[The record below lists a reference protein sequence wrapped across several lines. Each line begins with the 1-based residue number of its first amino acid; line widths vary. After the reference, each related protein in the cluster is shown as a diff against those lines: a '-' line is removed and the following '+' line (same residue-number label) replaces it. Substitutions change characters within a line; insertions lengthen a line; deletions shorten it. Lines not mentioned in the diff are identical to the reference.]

1 MNSTPSPRSKKKMQ
15 TEPISDNAMV
25 PERPEGEPPELD
37 AQLFEATGEVHAS
50 AESLEQTLR
59 SLLAVYPQTAV
70 GAMTSAGIYVPMPES
85 IGLGEHQV
93 LEGRSGLDL
102 IGTEDREAVLENWDR
117 ALNYGASRC
126 TIHPEGYEE
135 VILYALDLRERH
147 GIVFTLLASSNPL
160 AAAEPIESEPVVQ
173 RPRFATIHKNELSFL
188 VHVDDAVRQILG
200 WEAEEMLGHRS
211 LEFVH
216 PDDHA
221 LAIDNWMQMLARPG
235 PARRVRQRLQAK
247 DGSWVWFEVT
257 NHNLLADPEHG
268 VVICE
273 MVDITEEMAANE
285 DLRAREQLLDRLAET
300 VPVGLMQVDS
310 EMQIVYTN
318 DRLHEILGTPR
329 AETAAQQ
336 LASVAPS
343 DREVI
348 EAAFGELMRAGVD
361 AEVEVAVTGRED
373 GRDRHCQVSLR
384 ALTHEGGEVSGAIA
398 CLVDVS
404 DSIAMREE
412 LRRRATHDELTGCL
426 NRAAITRSLEQDI
439 AEGGERAVLFID
451 LDGFKEVND
460 EHGHAA
466 GDELLRAVAGHLR
479 ASVRADDH
487 VGRLG
492 GDEFLIVCPQMEEA
506 SARVL
511 ADRLAVSA
519 AAGALGRAAD
529 VRASVGVAWSRGAT
543 VDAETLLARADH
555 AMYDVKRERS
565 NGRRETAGRL

>member
-1 MNSTPSPRSKKKMQ
+1 MQ

-25 PERPEGEPPELD
+25 PERPQDEPPELD
-37 AQLFEATGEVHAS
+37 GGLFETTAEVHAN
-50 AESLEQTLR
+50 ADSLDQTLR
-59 SLLAVYPQTAV
+59 SLLAVYPQAAV
-70 GAMTSAGIYVPMPES
+70 GAMTSAGIYTAMPES
-85 IGLGEHQV
+85 VGLGEHVV

-117 ALNYGASRC
+117 ALNFGASRC
-126 TIHPEGYEE
+126 TIHPEGYAE

-147 GIVFTLLASSNPL
+147 GIVFTLLASSDPL
-160 AAAEPIESEPVVQ
+160 AAAEPIESEAVAQ
-173 RPRFATIHKNELSFL
+173 RPRFATIHKDELSFL
-188 VHVDDAVRQILG
+188 VHVDEAIQQFLG
-200 WEAEEMLGHRS
+200 WEPGEMLGHRS

-235 PARRVRQRLQAK
+235 PARRVRQRLQTK
-247 DGSWVWFEVT
+247 DGGWVWFEVT
-257 NHNLLADPEHG
+257 NHNLLADPGHA

-273 MVDITEEMAANE
+273 MVDITEEMAAHE

-318 DRLHEILGTPR
+318 DRLHEILGTAR
-329 AETAAQQ
+329 AETASQQ
-336 LASVAPS
+336 LANVEPA
-343 DREVI
+343 DRLLI
-348 EAAFGELMRAGVD
+348 EEAFAGLLGEGAD
-361 AEVEVAVTGRED
+361 AEVEVAVTGRPD
-373 GRDRHCQVSLR
+373 GAARHCQVSLR

-426 NRAAITRSLEQDI
+426 NRAAITRALEQSI
-439 AEGGERAVLFID
+439 ADGESDQERALLFID

-460 EHGHAA
+460 ENGHAA

-479 ASVRADDH
+479 ASVRGGDL

-492 GDEFLIVCPQMEEA
+492 GDEFLVLCPNMDEPT
-506 SARVL
+506 ARRL

-519 AAGALGRAAD
+519 AAGAATHE
-529 VRASVGVAWSRGAT
+529 VRASVGVSWSRGSE
-543 VDAETLLARADH
+543 VDAETLLARADR
-555 AMYDVKRERS
+555 AMYDVKRERP
-565 NGRRETAGRL
+565 NGRRETAGRI

>member
-1 MNSTPSPRSKKKMQ
+1 MQ
-15 TEPISDNAMV
+15 TEPISDNAAV
-25 PERPEGEPPELD
+25 PERPHGELPELD
-37 AQLFEATGEVHAS
+37 GKVFEATGEVHAN
-50 AESLEQTLR
+50 ADSLEQTLR
-59 SLLAVYPQTAV
+59 SLLAVYPQAAV

-102 IGTEDREAVLENWDR
+102 IGTADREAVLENWDR
-117 ALNYGASRC
+117 ALNFGASRC
-126 TIHPEGYEE
+126 TIHPQGYDE

-147 GIVFTLLASSNPL
+147 GVVFTLLASTDPL

-188 VHVDDAVRQILG
+188 VHVDEAIQQILG
-200 WEAEEMLGHRS
+200 WSAEEMLGHRS

-235 PARRVRQRLQAK
+235 PARRVRQRLQTK
-247 DGSWVWFEVT
+247 DGGWVWFEVT
-257 NHNLLADPEHG
+257 NHNLLADPGHE

-273 MVDITEEMAANE
+273 MVDITEEMSAHE

-318 DRLHEILGTPR
+318 DRLHEILGSPR
-329 AETAAQQ
+329 AETASQQ
-336 LASVAPS
+336 LAN
-343 DREVI
+343 I
-348 EAAFGELMRAGVD
+348 EPAGRLLIEEAFAGLLGEGID
-361 AEVEVAVTGRED
+361 AEVEVAVTGRPD
-373 GRDRHCQVSLR
+373 GGVGHCQVSLR
-384 ALTHEGGEVSGAIA
+384 ALTHEGGEISGAIA

-426 NRAAITRSLEQDI
+426 NRAAITRALEENIED
-439 AEGGERAVLFID
+439 AEPGEQRALLFID

-479 ASVRADDH
+479 ASIRAGDL

-492 GDEFLIVCPQMEEA
+492 GDEFLVLCPGMDEPT
-506 SARVL
+506 ARIL

-519 AAGALGRAAD
+519 AAGAVAHAAE
-529 VRASVGVAWSRGAT
+529 VRASVGISWSRGSEI
-543 VDAETLLARADH
+543 DPETLLARADR

-565 NGRRETAGRL
+565 NGRRETAGRV

>member
-1 MNSTPSPRSKKKMQ
+1 MK
-15 TEPISDNAMV
+15 TEPISDSAIAPAG
-25 PERPEGEPPELD
+25 PESETPELGDGIFD
-37 AQLFEATGEVHAS
+37 AAGDVHAD
-50 AESLEQTLR
+50 ADALEQTLR
-59 SLLAVYPQTAV
+59 SLLAVYPQALV
-70 GAMTSAGIYVPMPES
+70 GAMTSAGIYVEMPGS
-85 IGLGEHQV
+85 IPLGEQTV

-102 IGTEDREAVLENWDR
+102 IGTEDREAVLVNWDR

-126 TIHPEGYEE
+126 TIHPEGYDE

-147 GIVFTLLASSNPL
+147 VVIFTLLASTDPL

-188 VHVDDAVRQILG
+188 VHVDEAVQQILG
-200 WEAEEMLGHRS
+200 WEAEEMLNHRS

-247 DGSWVWFEVT
+247 DGGWVWFEVT
-257 NHNLLADPEHG
+257 NHNLLADPEHE
-268 VVICE
+268 VVVCE
-273 MVDITEEMAANE
+273 MVDITDEMSAHE

-318 DRLHEILGTPR
+318 DRLHEILGTAR

-336 LASVAPS
+336 LANVAPA
-343 DREVI
+343 DREAI
-348 EAAFGELMRAGVD
+348 EIALGELLRAGID
-361 AEVEVAVTGRED
+361 TDVEVAVTGRQD

-426 NRAAITRSLEQDI
+426 NRAAITRSLEQEI
-439 AEGGERAVLFID
+439 ADGAERAVLFID

-479 ASVRADDH
+479 ASVRAGDQ

-492 GDEFLIVCPQMEEA
+492 GDEFLVVCPEMDEA

-519 AAGALGRAAD
+519 AAGALGSAAD
-529 VRASVGVAWSRGAT
+529 VRASVGVAWSRGGA

-565 NGRRETAGRL
+565 NGRRETAGRV

>member
-1 MNSTPSPRSKKKMQ
+1 MQ
-15 TEPISDNAMV
+15 TERISDNAAV
-25 PERPEGEPPELD
+25 PERPESEPSELD
-37 AQLFEATGEVHAS
+37 GRLFEATGEVHAS
-50 AESLEQTLR
+50 ADALEQTLR
-59 SLLAVYPQTAV
+59 SLLAVYPQAPV
-70 GAMTSAGIYVPMPES
+70 GAMTSAGIYVSMPES
-85 IGLGEHQV
+85 IGLGEHVV
-93 LEGRSGLDL
+93 LEGRSGIDL

-117 ALNYGASRC
+117 ALNFGASRC
-126 TIHPEGYEE
+126 TIHPEGYDE

-147 GIVFTLLASSNPL
+147 GIIFTLLASSNPL
-160 AAAEPIESEPVVQ
+160 AAAEPIESERVVQ

-188 VHVDDAVRQILG
+188 VYVDEAIQQILG
-200 WEAEEMLGHRS
+200 WKSEEMLGHRS

-235 PARRVRQRLQAK
+235 PARRVRQRLQTK
-247 DGSWVWFEVT
+247 DGGWVWLEVT
-257 NHNLLADPEHG
+257 NHNLLADPGHE

-273 MVDITEEMAANE
+273 MVDITEEMAAHE

-318 DRLHEILGTPR
+318 DRLHEILGAPR
-329 AETAAQQ
+329 AETASQQ
-336 LASVAPS
+336 LAN
-343 DREVI
+343 I
-348 EAAFGELMRAGVD
+348 EPAGRLLIEEAFAGLLGEGID
-361 AEVEVAVTGRED
+361 AEVEVAVTGRPD
-373 GRDRHCQVSLR
+373 GGVGHCQVSLR

-398 CLVDVS
+398 CLADVS

-426 NRAAITRSLEQDI
+426 NRAAITRALEQSIED
-439 AEGGERAVLFID
+439 AEPGDQRALLFID

-479 ASVRADDH
+479 ASIRAGDL

-492 GDEFLIVCPQMEEA
+492 GDEFLVLCPGMDEQT
-506 SARVL
+506 ARLL

-519 AAGALGRAAD
+519 AAGAVAHAAE
-529 VRASVGVAWSRGAT
+529 VRASVGVSWSRGSG
-543 VDAETLLARADH
+543 VDSETLLARADR

-565 NGRRETAGRL
+565 NGRRETAGRV

>member
-1 MNSTPSPRSKKKMQ
+1 MQ
-15 TEPISDNAMV
+15 TEQISDEERA
-25 PERPEGEPPELD
+25 PERAEGEPPELD
-37 AQLFEATGEVHAS
+37 GQLFEATGDVHAN
-50 AESLEQTLR
+50 ADALEQTLR
-59 SLLAVYPQTAV
+59 SLLAVYPQASV
-70 GAMTSAGIYVPMPES
+70 GAMTSAGIYVPMPAS
-85 IGLGEHQV
+85 VGLGEHQV

-102 IGTEDREAVLENWDR
+102 IGTEDREAVLQNWDR
-117 ALNYGASRC
+117 ALNFGASRC
-126 TIHPEGYEE
+126 TIRPEGAGE

-147 GIVFTLLASSNPL
+147 GVIFTLLASSDPL
-160 AAAEPIESEPVVQ
+160 AAAEPVASDPVVQ

-188 VHVDDAVRQILG
+188 VHVDEAIQQILG
-200 WEAEEMLGHRS
+200 WEAQEMIGHRS

-235 PARRVRQRLQAK
+235 PARRVRQRLQCK
-247 DGSWVWFEVT
+247 DGGWVWFEVT
-257 NHNLLADPEHG
+257 NHNLLAEPGQE

-273 MVDITEEMAANE
+273 MVDITEEMAAHE

-336 LASVAPS
+336 LASVEPS
-343 DREVI
+343 DRLLI
-348 EAAFGELMRAGVD
+348 EEAFAGLLSEGTG
-361 AEVEVAVTGRED
+361 AEIEVAVTGRPD
-373 GRDRHCQVSLR
+373 CAARHCQVSLR
-384 ALTHEGGEVSGAIA
+384 ALTHEDGEVSGAIA
-398 CLVDVS
+398 CLVDVT

-426 NRAAITRSLEQDI
+426 NRAAITRELEKSISD
-439 AEGGERAVLFID
+439 GEPGEQRALLFID
-451 LDGFKEVND
+451 LDGFKEIND
-460 EHGHAA
+460 DHGHAA

-479 ASVRADDH
+479 ASVRAGDL

-492 GDEFLIVCPQMEEA
+492 GDEFLVLCPDMDGPEA
-506 SARVL
+506 RRL

-519 AAGALGRAAD
+519 AAGAVAQAAE
-529 VRASVGVAWSRGAT
+529 VRASVGVSWSRGSD

-565 NGRRETAGRL
+565 NGRRETAGRV

>member
-1 MNSTPSPRSKKKMQ
+1 MH
-15 TEPISDNAMV
+15 TEPLSDSTMT
-25 PERPEGEPPELD
+25 PERPGGDPPELGSD
-37 AQLFEATGEVHAS
+37 IFEAAGEAHAD
-50 AESLEQTLR
+50 ADSLEQTLR
-59 SLLAVYPQTAV
+59 SLLAVHPYSPV
-70 GAMTSAGIYVPMPES
+70 GAMTSAGIYVAMPDS
-85 IGLGEHQV
+85 VPLGEQQV

-117 ALNYGASRC
+117 TLNFGASRC

-147 GIVFTLLASSNPL
+147 GIIFTLLASSNPL
-160 AAAEPIESEPVVQ
+160 AAAEPIESDPVVQ

-188 VHVDDAVRQILG
+188 VHVDAAMLQILG
-200 WEAEEMLGHRS
+200 WEAEEMLGRRS

-235 PARRVRQRLQAK
+235 PARRVRQRLRAK
-247 DGSWVWFEVT
+247 DGSWIWFEVT
-257 NHNLLADPEHG
+257 NHNLLADPAHET
-268 VVICE
+268 VICE
-273 MVDITEEMAANE
+273 MVDITDEMAAHE

-336 LASVAPS
+336 LANVQAADRQQIEEAFAALLS
-343 DREVI
+343 D
-348 EAAFGELMRAGVD
+348 GSD

-373 GRDRHCQVSLR
+373 GRERHCQVSLR

-426 NRAAITRSLEQDI
+426 NRAAITRALEESM
-439 AEGGERAVLFID
+439 AEAEPDDERAVLFID

-460 EHGHAA
+460 AHGHAA

-479 ASVRADDH
+479 ASVRAGDL

-492 GDEFLIVCPQMEEA
+492 GDEFLVLCPAMDEQT
-506 SARVL
+506 ARRL

-519 AAGALGRAAD
+519 AAGAVAHAAD
-529 VRASVGVAWSRGAT
+529 VRASVGVSWSRGDEL
-543 VDAETLLARADH
+543 DAETLLARADH
-555 AMYDVKRERS
+555 AMYDAKRARS
-565 NGRRETAGRL
+565 TGRATVARA

>member
-1 MNSTPSPRSKKKMQ
+1 MH
-15 TEPISDNAMV
+15 TEPISESAMAH
-25 PERPEGEPPELD
+25 ERAEGEPPELEGR
-37 AQLFEATGEVHAS
+37 LFEAAGDVHAD
-50 AESLEQTLR
+50 AEALEQTLR
-59 SLLAVYPQTAV
+59 SLLAVYPAAPV

-85 IGLGEHQV
+85 IPLGEHQV

-102 IGTEDREAVLENWDR
+102 IGTEDREMVLANWDR

-126 TIHPEGYEE
+126 TIHPEGYDD

-147 GIVFTLLASSNPL
+147 GVVFTLLASSDPL

-173 RPRFATIHKNELSFL
+173 RPRFATIHKDELSFL
-188 VHVDDAVRQILG
+188 VHVDEAMLQILG
-200 WEAEEMLGHRS
+200 WEREEMIGRRS

-247 DGSWVWFEVT
+247 DGAWVWFEVT
-257 NHNLLADPEHG
+257 NHNLLGDPEHG

-273 MVDITEEMAANE
+273 MVDITEEMAAHE

-300 VPVGLMQVDS
+300 VPVGLMQVDGG
-310 EMQIVYTN
+310 MRIVYTN
-318 DRLHEILGTPR
+318 DRLHEILDAPR
-329 AETAAQQ
+329 AETALQQ
-336 LASVAPS
+336 LANVEPAH
-343 DREVI
+343 RARI
-348 EAAFGELMRAGVD
+348 EDALAGLLRDGAD

-373 GRDRHCQVSLR
+373 GIERHCQVSLR
-384 ALTHEGGEVSGAIA
+384 ALTHEGGAVSGAIA

-426 NRAAITRSLEQDI
+426 NRAAITRALEETID
-439 AEGGERAVLFID
+439 GSGPGDERAVLFID
-451 LDGFKEVND
+451 LDGFKEIND

-479 ASVRADDH
+479 ASVRAGDL

-492 GDEFLIVCPQMEEA
+492 GDEFLVLCPAMDEPT
-506 SARVL
+506 ARRL

-519 AAGALGRAAD
+519 AAGAVAHAAD
-529 VRASVGVAWSRGAT
+529 VRASVGVAWSSGPH
-543 VDAETLLARADH
+543 VDAETLLASADR
-555 AMYDVKRERS
+555 AMYDVKRASSRA
-565 NGRRETAGRL
+565 RRETAGQA

>member
-1 MNSTPSPRSKKKMQ
+1 MQ
-15 TEPISDNAMV
+15 TERISDNAAV
-25 PERPEGEPPELD
+25 PERPQSEPPELD
-37 AQLFEATGEVHAS
+37 GKVFEATGEVHAN
-50 AESLEQTLR
+50 ADSLEQTLR
-59 SLLAVYPQTAV
+59 SLLAVYPQAAV

-85 IGLGEHQV
+85 VGLGEHQV

-117 ALNYGASRC
+117 ALNFGASRC
-126 TIHPEGYEE
+126 TIHPEGYDE

-147 GIVFTLLASSNPL
+147 GVVFTLLASSDPL

-188 VHVDDAVRQILG
+188 VHVDEAIRQILG
-200 WEAEEMLGHRS
+200 WNAEEMLGHRS

-235 PARRVRQRLQAK
+235 PARRVRQRLQTK
-247 DGSWVWFEVT
+247 EGGWVWFEVT
-257 NHNLLADPEHG
+257 NHNLLADPRHE

-273 MVDITEEMAANE
+273 MVDITEEMAAHE

-310 EMQIVYTN
+310 AMQIVYTN
-318 DRLHEILGTPR
+318 DRLHEILGAPR
-329 AETAAQQ
+329 AETASQQ
-336 LASVAPS
+336 LANVEPAG
-343 DREVI
+343 RLLI
-348 EAAFGELMRAGVD
+348 EEAFAGLLGEGID
-361 AEVEVAVTGRED
+361 AEVEVAVTGRPD
-373 GRDRHCQVSLR
+373 GGVGHCQVSLR

-412 LRRRATHDELTGCL
+412 LRTRATHDELTGCL
-426 NRAAITRSLEQDI
+426 NRAAITRALQQSIDDSEPGDQ
-439 AEGGERAVLFID
+439 RALLFID

-479 ASVRADDH
+479 ASVRAGDL

-492 GDEFLIVCPQMEEA
+492 GDEFLVLCPDMDEPT
-506 SARVL
+506 ARRL

-519 AAGALGRAAD
+519 AAGAVAHAAE
-529 VRASVGVAWSRGAT
+529 VRASVGVSWSRGSG
-543 VDAETLLARADH
+543 VNPETLLARADR
-555 AMYDVKRERS
+555 AMYDVKRERP
-565 NGRRETAGRL
+565 NGRRETAGRV

>member
-1 MNSTPSPRSKKKMQ
+1 M
-15 TEPISDNAMV
+15 
-25 PERPEGEPPELD
+25 
-37 AQLFEATGEVHAS
+37 
-50 AESLEQTLR
+50 
-59 SLLAVYPQTAV
+59 
-70 GAMTSAGIYVPMPES
+70 
-85 IGLGEHQV
+85 
-93 LEGRSGLDL
+93 
-102 IGTEDREAVLENWDR
+102 
-117 ALNYGASRC
+117 
-126 TIHPEGYEE
+126 
-135 VILYALDLRERH
+135 
-147 GIVFTLLASSNPL
+147 
-160 AAAEPIESEPVVQ
+160 VQ

-188 VHVDDAVRQILG
+188 VHVDEAIQQILG

-235 PARRVRQRLQAK
+235 PARRVRQRLQCK
-247 DGSWVWFEVT
+247 DGGWVWFEVT
-257 NHNLLADPEHG
+257 NHNLLAEPGQE

-273 MVDITEEMAANE
+273 MVDITEEMAAHE

-329 AETAAQQ
+329 AETASQQ
-336 LASVAPS
+336 LANVEPS
-343 DREVI
+343 DRLLI
-348 EAAFGELMRAGVD
+348 EEAFAALLSEGTD
-361 AEVEVAVTGRED
+361 AEVEVAVTGRPD
-373 GRDRHCQVSLR
+373 RAARHCQVSLR
-384 ALTHEGGEVSGAIA
+384 ALTHEDGEVSGAIA

-426 NRAAITRSLEQDI
+426 NRAAITRALEQSIGD
-439 AEGGERAVLFID
+439 GEPGEQRALLFID

-460 EHGHAA
+460 DHGHAA

-479 ASVRADDH
+479 ASVRAGDL

-492 GDEFLIVCPQMEEA
+492 GDEFLVLCPDMDEPEA
-506 SARVL
+506 RRL

-519 AAGALGRAAD
+519 AAGAVAHSAE
-529 VRASVGVAWSRGAT
+529 VRASVGVSWSRGSA

-565 NGRRETAGRL
+565 NGRRETAGRV

>member
-1 MNSTPSPRSKKKMQ
+1 MQ
-15 TEPISDNAMV
+15 TEPISDNAV
-25 PERPEGEPPELD
+25 APERPEGEPPELEG
-37 AQLFEATGEVHAS
+37 QIFEATARVHADS
-50 AESLEQTLR
+50 DALEQTLR
-59 SLLAVYPQTAV
+59 SLLAVYPHSPV

-85 IGLGEHQV
+85 IPLGEHQV

-117 ALNYGASRC
+117 ALNFGASRC

-147 GIVFTLLASSNPL
+147 GVIFTLLASSNPL
-160 AAAEPIESEPVVQ
+160 AAAEPIESEPIAQ
-173 RPRFATIHKNELSFL
+173 RPRFATIHKDELSFL
-188 VHVDDAVRQILG
+188 VHVDEAIRQILG
-200 WEAEEMLGHRS
+200 WEPEEMLGRRS

-235 PARRVRQRLQAK
+235 PARRVRQRLRTK
-247 DGSWVWFEVT
+247 DDGWVWFEVT
-257 NHNLLADPEHG
+257 NHNLLADPGHE
-268 VVICE
+268 VVVCE
-273 MVDITEEMAANE
+273 MVDITEEMAAHE

-300 VPVGLMQVDS
+300 VPVGLMQLDS
-310 EMQIVYTN
+310 GMRIVYTN

-336 LASVAPS
+336 LANVDPS
-343 DREVI
+343 DRERI
-348 EAAFGELMRAGVD
+348 EAALAELLRDGADG
-361 AEVEVAVTGRED
+361 EVEVAVTGRED
-373 GRDRHCQVSLR
+373 GHRHCQVSLR

-426 NRAAITRSLEQDI
+426 NRAAITRALEQSI
-439 AEGGERAVLFID
+439 AESDDADERAVLFID

-479 ASVRADDH
+479 ASVRTDDL

-492 GDEFLIVCPQMEEA
+492 GDEFLVLCPGMDED
-506 SARVL
+506 SARRL
-511 ADRLAVSA
+511 ADRLAISA
-519 AAGALGRAAD
+519 ATAAGADAE
-529 VRASVGVAWSRGAT
+529 VRASVGVAWSRGANL
-543 VDAETLLARADH
+543 DAGTLLARADH

-565 NGRRETAGRL
+565 TPRGRHESPARA